1 MAVDFLASDIVFPS
15 DSDEPKLSAGPNTK
29 LPEPV
34 DWSLHDYYST
44 VLEKSFTPIQSLTD
58 LCKLEPVMDGL
69 ADEKTSWK
77 CPPLFTH
84 KQDDQ
89 ALILVLSNTLKQS
102 SLPPVSQ
109 QQDLRAALRG
119 ALEMVE
125 NDMQH
130 NMQDNLTPIRQQQ
143 QQQQQHIPMQE
154 KAWSW
159 KDDLFQTS
167 FGLSG
172 GQDGLVFADN
182 RMTSSAYQ
190 PISDNPVLLDSNTTS
205 RLSSE
210 IHDEY
215 AHTLSLGMAFEPVS
229 PTVVG
234 SEESTTSEKP
244 AIKSKPW
251 LHFLHKFKKN
261 MTRPFKKSEA
271 LSSQRRF
278 GRLFKAH

>member
-15 DSDEPKLSAGPNTK
+15 DSNEPKLSASTSTK

-34 DWSLHDYYST
+34 DWALHDYYST
-44 VLEKSFTPIQSLTD
+44 VLEKSFTPIHSLTD
-58 LCKLEPVMDGL
+58 LCKLEPVMD
-69 ADEKTSWK
+69 DPVNEKTMWK

-89 ALILVLSNTLKQS
+89 ALILVLSNTLKQPAFPS
-102 SLPPVSQ
+102 VTQ

-119 ALEMVE
+119 ALDIVE

-130 NMQDNLTPIRQQQ
+130 NMQDNLSPIRQQQ
-143 QQQQQHIPMQE
+143 QQQQQTPLQE
-154 KAWSW
+154 KMWTW

-172 GQDGLVFADN
+172 DQNDFDFAGG
-182 RMTSSAYQ
+182 RMPSLAYH
-190 PISDNPVLLDSNTTS
+190 PISENPVLLDSSTTS
-205 RLSSE
+205 RLSSL

-215 AHTLSLGMAFEPVS
+215 MLPSSLGMTFEPVS
-229 PTVVG
+229 PTVVET
-234 SEESTTSEKP
+234 EELTLSEKP
-244 AIKSKPW
+244 AAKSKPW
-251 LHFLHKFKKN
+251 LNLLHKFKKS

-271 LSSQRRF
+271 LSSQSRL